1 MRLDPEKIDISIIA
15 FLKTGVIEK
24 RKYTPEE
31 QILLKEWLIDNQ
43 EYCKEILFSYQPL
56 LIPMEGGYNEQ
67 STERI
72 VKLKHG

>member
-1 MRLDPEKIDISIIA
+1 MHLDPEKIDVSMIS
-15 FLKTGVIEK
+15 FFKTGIVEK

-31 QILLKEWLIDNQ
+31 QMVLKEWLLDNQ

-56 LIPMEGGYNEQ
+56 FIPTEGGYKEQ